1 MYALRLKDLI
11 RKLEK
16 MKIQIRTKDDLI
28 KLLSEG
34 ISYAWRVN
42 KGRLNSI
49 TEVEIYNF
57 SGNARIVGTF
67 DRDNTKILDNGRVAV
82 AFSSAKIESCEFK
95 WVGQNPIKY
104 KTLDNNEDVELMED
118 EVGDDLKENEWD
130 IVGVNEKKI
139 LLSNC
144 EGTSGVDVGLK
155 TSAFKPVNNYD
166 LIIKYLNNLFFDDSL
181 YPNDN
186 SADYLFKYDKVDD
199 LIILVGS
206 TYLLRLGG
214 DLFELSV
221 DEYTL
226 EELTSILSENGLN
239 NTFLSFIQTYSDD
252 GSFTVGDLIK
262 YLLIAPNQTVKV
274 QCIDSLYSDSNFVIT
289 V

>member
-1 MYALRLKDLI
+1 MIQFEKKYDINDGNGSVTFKKIDEKTVEAVYNRGVIKAAWDGETLKGVFNDDVSNGSGLI
-11 RKLEK
+11 H
-16 MKIQIRTKDDLI
+16 
-28 KLLSEG
+28 
-34 ISYAWRVN
+34 
-42 KGRLNSI
+42 
-49 TEVEIYNF
+49 F
-57 SGNARIVGTF
+57 TF
-67 DRDNTKILDNGRVAV
+67 NDNG
-82 AFSSAKIESCEFK
+82 FDAKWKAGIEDGPMKGK
-95 WVGQNPIKY
+95 WTGKLTDS
-104 KTLDNNEDVELMED
+104 KEHTL
-118 EVGDDLKENEWD
+118 LKKNEWD
-130 IVGVNEKKI
+130 IVDVNEKKI

-166 LIIKYLNNLFFDDSL
+166 LIINYLNNLFFDDSP

-186 SADYLFKYDKVDD
+186 SADYLLKYDKVDD

-214 DLFELSV
+214 DLFE

-252 GSFTVGDLIK
+252 GNFALGDLIE
-262 YLLIAPNQTVKV
+262 YLLIAPNQTVEV
-274 QCIDSLYSDSNFVIT
+274 QCIDSLYGDGNFVIP
-289 V
+289 VK